1 MLCCVVWPP
10 QTNEK
15 WERTKLKVKAYV
27 LEEIIMVNRRRPVKK
42 LTNLLFCVSPRQDW
56 DNSGLPAHDMQRGR
70 CQWYETLIVAKQIG
84 WKKVWAVWI
93 AKEWWQEKMM
103 HQKIHT
109 HFFVERTLANS
120 MERKWREKIIVSC
133 CRWFLMLPGG
143 GIEGRITAFI
153 KTGNWALGRH
163 RAIWNGQGEET
174 DEWAGF
180 FKIMKVGKVKKAHKN
195 EPALN
200 CLCLLKKGPLTMRSL
215 CGGALA
221 AGGAMAALAGR
232 VPILLR
238 EHFESVHLRQG
249 YY

>member
-27 LEEIIMVNRRRPVKK
+27 LKEIIMVNRRRPVKK

-120 MERKWREKIIVSC
+120 MERKNNCELLQMISDVTWWGYWRPNHC
-133 CRWFLMLPGG
+133 L
-143 GIEGRITAFI
+143 
-153 KTGNWALGRH
+153 
-163 RAIWNGQGEET
+163 
-174 DEWAGF
+174 
-180 FKIMKVGKVKKAHKN
+180 HKN
-195 EPALN
+195 WKLSSWPSQSD
-200 CLCLLKKGPLTMRSL
+200 LKWTRRGNRWVSW
-215 CGGALA
+215 
-221 AGGAMAALAGR
+221 
-232 VPILLR
+232 
-238 EHFESVHLRQG
+238 FFQNYESGKSEKSTQKRTCS
-249 YY
+249 